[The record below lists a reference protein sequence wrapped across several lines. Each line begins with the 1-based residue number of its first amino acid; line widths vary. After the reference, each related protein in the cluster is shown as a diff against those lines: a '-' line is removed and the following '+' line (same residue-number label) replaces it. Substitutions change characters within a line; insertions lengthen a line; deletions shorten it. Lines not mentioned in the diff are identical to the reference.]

1 MRMGWRWR
9 WWWCYAA
16 ARTAFF
22 DGADFFLSSL
32 SLSLSFWK
40 VLLLLLPVV
49 RLFCPFFG
57 LRRGGE
63 GMGVTPSFL
72 AKKIIM

>member
-1 MRMGWRWR
+1 MQRLAQLFSM
-9 WWWCYAA
+9 AQI
-16 ARTAFF
+16 FF
-22 DGADFFLSSL
+22 FPLSL